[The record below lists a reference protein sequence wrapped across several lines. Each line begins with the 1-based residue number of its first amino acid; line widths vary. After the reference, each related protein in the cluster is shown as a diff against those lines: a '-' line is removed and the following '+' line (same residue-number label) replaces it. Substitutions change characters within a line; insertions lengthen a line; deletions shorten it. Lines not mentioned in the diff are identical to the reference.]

1 MKTVWRVFSYL
12 KRYPWMAAGTLTC
25 AILSTLMVI
34 VFPATAKW
42 IIDDVVRAN
51 RPDKLLPLILL
62 AAVAFLVQH
71 GFKALRLVLN
81 NTFEQ
86 RVIFDLRSDLYSHIQ
101 LLPLRWFDNRATG
114 DLMTRVIE
122 DVNSVERV
130 LIDGIEQGVVAILQV
145 VIVISVMFYL
155 NVKLALLAL
164 VPFPLLIAGALT
176 YTLTAH
182 RRYRSQRRAS
192 SNMNALLHDNLAG
205 VRQIKSFVRE
215 REEHARFNRVSDQ
228 LRHATLVVMRV
239 WAIYS
244 PSMSMFE
251 AIGALLVLGFGGH
264 AVLTGAMQIGDL
276 VAFLMLTAFLYDPVS
291 RLHQLNQLV
300 QAGRAA
306 GERVFE
312 ILDEQVEAGAVA
324 GIGDPGTAI
333 TDRGYKARILGD
345 IRYENVSFSYVEGL
359 PALRCVSFHAPPG
372 ATVALVGATGAG
384 KSTLVNLLV
393 RFYEFT
399 SGEIHID
406 GKPVREYE
414 LRTLREAI
422 GVVTQ
427 ESFLFNGSIRENLLM
442 GKPDATDAELWRAV
456 DAANARQFIER
467 LPDGLESVVGERG
480 VKLSVGEKQR
490 LSIARSLLKDPPI
503 LILDEATASVD
514 TATERLIQEALE
526 RLMANRTSIVIAH
539 RLSTIVYAWKIC
551 AAVPA
556 KFARGLATARDRVA
570 GGNHYLGKSRARAA
584 ITGLRRIPLSGRRWC
599 RCGRSRNRDGLAGLQ
614 FTTVFDVVGFLQFI
628 DAYFVHFGYGRQCLS
643 ARHDVRVAHSG
654 GMRRR
659 HGWSGRIRRR
669 GRALSNHDPWPDV
682 GNFLLQL

>member
-1 MKTVWRVFSYL
+1 MKTVWRVFAYL

-25 AILSTLMVI
+25 AIMSTLMVI
-34 VFPATAKW
+34 VFPAATKW

-51 RPDKLLPLILL
+51 RPDKLLPLIML
-62 AAVAFLVQH
+62 AAAAFLVQH
-71 GFKALRLVLN
+71 GFNALRIVLN

-145 VIVISVMFYL
+145 VIVISVMLYL
-155 NVKLALLAL
+155 NFKLALLAL

-205 VRQIKSFVRE
+205 VRQIKSFVRD

-244 PSMSMFE
+244 PSVSMFE

-276 VAFLMLTAFLYDPVS
+276 VAFLMLTAFLYDPIS

-312 ILDEQVEAGAVA
+312 ILDEPVEPGAVT
-324 GIGDPGTAI
+324 GIAHPG
-333 TDRGYKARILGD
+333 RARILGD
-345 IRYENVSFSYVEGL
+345 IRYENISFSYVEAL
-359 PALRCVSFHAPPG
+359 PALRHVSFHAAPG
-372 ATVALVGATGAG
+372 ATIALVGATGAG

-399 SGEIHID
+399 SGEIYVD
-406 GKPVREYE
+406 GKSVREYG

-442 GKPDATDAELWRAV
+442 GKPDATEIELWRAV

-490 LSIARSLLKDPPI
+490 LSIARALLKDPPI

-539 RLSTIVYAWKIC
+539 RLSTIVHAEQIL
-551 AAVPA
+551 V
-556 KFARGLATARDRVA
+556 LD
-570 GGNHYLGKSRARAA
+570 H
-584 ITGLRRIPLSGRRWC
+584 
-599 RCGRSRNRDGLAGLQ
+599 
-614 FTTVFDVVGFLQFI
+614 
-628 DAYFVHFGYGRQCLS
+628 
-643 ARHDVRVAHSG
+643 
-654 GMRRR
+654 
-659 HGWSGRIRRR
+659 GRIIER
-669 GRALSNHDPWPDV
+669 GTHDDLLALDGKYARLCRQS
-682 GNFLLQL
+682 LLETSPVRETESPAEIAASQTLEREEHLPV

>member
-1 MKTVWRVFSYL
+1 MKTVWRVFRYL
-12 KRYPWMAAGTLTC
+12 KRYPWMAAGTLSC
-25 AILSTLMVI
+25 AILTTLMVI
-34 VFPATAKW
+34 VFPSATKW
-42 IIDDVVRAN
+42 IINDVVRAH

-62 AAVAFLVQH
+62 AAVAFLLQH
-71 GFKALRLVLN
+71 VFNSLRIILN

-86 RVIFDLRSDLYSHIQ
+86 EVIFDLRSDLYSHIQ

-130 LIDGIEQGVVAILQV
+130 LIDGIEQGVVAVLQI
-145 VIVISVMFYL
+145 VIVLAVMFYW
-155 NVKLALLAL
+155 NAKLALLAL
-164 VPFPLLIAGALT
+164 VPFPLLIGGALA

-182 RRYRSQRRAS
+182 RRYRLQRRAS
-192 SNMNALLHDNLAG
+192 SAINALLHDNLAG
-205 VRQIKSFVRE
+205 IRQIKSFARE
-215 REEHARFNRVSDQ
+215 REEHARFNRASDQ

-251 AIGALLVLGFGGH
+251 AIGALLILGFGGY
-264 AVLTGAMQIGDL
+264 AALTGTMQIGDL

-312 ILDEQVEAGAVA
+312 ILDEAMEPGVNAENNSGGEADRFPGVELEETREAVSF
-324 GIGDPGTAI
+324 PYRHT
-333 TDRGYKARILGD
+333 RILGD
-345 IRYENVSFSYVEGL
+345 IRYEDVSFSYAKGL
-359 PALRCVSFHAPPG
+359 PALRHVSFHAPPG
-372 ATVALVGATGAG
+372 ATIALVGSTGAG

-399 SGEIHID
+399 SGQIYVDSKAIRD
-406 GKPVREYE
+406 YE
-414 LRTLREAI
+414 LRALREAI

-427 ESFLFNGSIRENLLM
+427 ESFLFNGSIRENLLI

-490 LSIARSLLKDPPI
+490 LSIARALLKDPPI

-526 RLMANRTSIVIAH
+526 HLMANRTSIVIAH
-539 RLSTIVYAWKIC
+539 RLSTIVHADQIL
-551 AAVPA
+551 VLDHGRIIE
-556 KFARGLATARDRVA
+556 RGTHDELVA
-570 GGNHYLGKSRARAA
+570 
-584 ITGLRRIPLSGRRWC
+584 
-599 RCGRSRNRDGLAGLQ
+599 LAGKYAQLC
-614 FTTVFDVVGFLQFI
+614 
-628 DAYFVHFGYGRQCLS
+628 RQS
-643 ARHDVRVAHSG
+643 
-654 GMRRR
+654 
-659 HGWSGRIRRR
+659 
-669 GRALSNHDPWPDV
+669 
-682 GNFLLQL
+682 LLESSPLRESEPQAGIVTSETLEREEQLLV

>member
-12 KRYPWMAAGTLTC
+12 KRYPWIAAGTLTC

-34 VFPATAKW
+34 VFPAATKW
-42 IIDDVVRAN
+42 IIDDVVRAQ
-51 RPDKLLPLILL
+51 RPDRLLPLIML
-62 AAVAFLVQH
+62 AAGAFLVQH
-71 GFKALRLVLN
+71 GFNALRLVLN

-130 LIDGIEQGVVAILQV
+130 LIDGIEQGLVAILQV
-145 VIVISVMFYL
+145 AIVISVMFYL

-182 RRYRSQRRAS
+182 GRYRSQRRAS
-192 SNMNALLHDNLAG
+192 SNINALLHDNLAG

-312 ILDEQVEAGAVA
+312 ILDEPTEPGAVMEIA
-324 GIGDPGTAI
+324 DPGCI
-333 TDRGYKARILGD
+333 RILGD

-359 PALRCVSFHAPPG
+359 PALRHVSFHAPPG
-372 ATVALVGATGAG
+372 ATIALVGATGAG

-399 SGEIHID
+399 SGQIYID
-406 GKPVREYE
+406 GKPIREYG
-414 LRTLREAI
+414 LHILREAI

-442 GKPDATDAELWRAV
+442 GKPEATDAELWRAV

-490 LSIARSLLKDPPI
+490 LSIARALLKDPPI

-539 RLSTIVYAWKIC
+539 RLSTIVHA
-551 AAVPA
+551 
-556 KFARGLATARDRVA
+556 DRILVLD
-570 GGNHYLGKSRARAA
+570 H
-584 ITGLRRIPLSGRRWC
+584 
-599 RCGRSRNRDGLAGLQ
+599 
-614 FTTVFDVVGFLQFI
+614 
-628 DAYFVHFGYGRQCLS
+628 
-643 ARHDVRVAHSG
+643 
-654 GMRRR
+654 
-659 HGWSGRIRRR
+659 GRIIER
-669 GRALSNHDPWPDV
+669 GTHNELLALDEKYARLCQQSFLEASPQWQAEPPV
-682 GNFLLQL
+682 GIVTSETLEREEQLPV

>member
-1 MKTVWRVFSYL
+1 MKTVWRVFAYL
-12 KRYPWMAAGTLTC
+12 KRYPWIAAGTLSC

-34 VFPATAKW
+34 VFPGVTKW

-51 RPDKLLPLILL
+51 RPDKLLPLIFV
-62 AAVAFLVQH
+62 AAAAFLLQH
-71 GFKALRLVLN
+71 AFNALRIVLN

-86 RVIFDLRSDLYSHIQ
+86 KVIFDLRSDLYSHIQ

-155 NVKLALLAL
+155 NFKLALFAL

-205 VRQIKSFVRE
+205 VRQIKSFVRD

-276 VAFLMLTAFLYDPVS
+276 VAFLRLTEFLYDPIS
-291 RLHQLNQLV
+291 GLHQLNQLA
-300 QAGRAA
+300 QAGRVA

-312 ILDEQVEAGAVA
+312 ILDEPAEPGVVAAGA
-324 GIGDPGTAI
+324 
-333 TDRGYKARILGD
+333 DRGGAQLVADFPREAVSFPHRRDIEPQRARIVGD
-345 IRYENVSFSYVEGL
+345 ICYENVSFSYVEGL
-359 PALRCVSFHAPPG
+359 PALRHVSFHAPPG
-372 ATVALVGATGAG
+372 ATIALVGATGAG
-384 KSTLVNLLV
+384 KSTLMNLLV

-399 SGEIHID
+399 SGEIYVD
-406 GKPVREYE
+406 GKSVREYG

-442 GKPDATDAELWRAV
+442 GKPDATEIELWRAV

-490 LSIARSLLKDPPI
+490 LSIARALLKDPPI

-539 RLSTIVYAWKIC
+539 RLSTIVHAEQIL
-551 AAVPA
+551 V
-556 KFARGLATARDRVA
+556 LD
-570 GGNHYLGKSRARAA
+570 H
-584 ITGLRRIPLSGRRWC
+584 
-599 RCGRSRNRDGLAGLQ
+599 
-614 FTTVFDVVGFLQFI
+614 
-628 DAYFVHFGYGRQCLS
+628 
-643 ARHDVRVAHSG
+643 
-654 GMRRR
+654 
-659 HGWSGRIRRR
+659 GRIIER
-669 GRALSNHDPWPDV
+669 GTHDDLLALDGRYARLCRQS
-682 GNFLLQL
+682 LLETSPVRETESPAEIAASRTLEREEHLPV

>member
-1 MKTVWRVFSYL
+1 MKTVWRVFRYL

-34 VFPATAKW
+34 VFPAVTKR
-42 IIDDVVRAN
+42 IIDNVIRTN
-51 RPDKLLPLILL
+51 RPDKLLPLILV
-62 AAVAFLVQH
+62 AIFAFLVQH
-71 GFKALRLVLN
+71 VFNSLRIILN

-86 RVIFDLRSDLYSHIQ
+86 KVIFDLRSDLYSHIQ

-130 LIDGIEQGVVAILQV
+130 LIDGIEQGVVALLQV
-145 VIVISVMFYL
+145 IIVMVVMFYL
-155 NVKLALLAL
+155 NAKLALLAL
-164 VPFPLLIAGALT
+164 APFPLLIAGALT

-182 RRYRSQRRAS
+182 RRYRLQRRAAS
-192 SNMNALLHDNLAG
+192 AMNALLHDNLSG

-215 REEHARFNRVSDQ
+215 NEEHGRFNRVSDQ
-228 LRHATLVVMRV
+228 LRQATLVVMRV

-244 PSMSMFE
+244 PSMSIFE
-251 AIGALLVLGFGGH
+251 AFGAVIVLAFGSR
-264 AVLTGAMQIGDL
+264 AVLNGTMQLGDL
-276 VAFLMLTAFLYDPVS
+276 VAFLMLTAFLYDPIS

-312 ILDEQVEAGAVA
+312 ILDEPVEPGVVA
-324 GIGDPGTAI
+324 ASGDRRVGIGDPG
-333 TDRGYKARILGD
+333 YKTRILGD
-345 IRYENVSFSYVEGL
+345 IRYENVSFSYIEGL
-359 PALRCVSFHAPPG
+359 PALRNVSFHAPPG

-399 SGEIHID
+399 SGQIYID
-406 GKPVREYE
+406 EKPIREYE
-414 LRTLREAI
+414 LRGLREAI

-442 GKPDATDAELWRAV
+442 GKPHATDAELWRAV
-456 DAANARQFIER
+456 DAANSRQFIER

-490 LSIARSLLKDPPI
+490 LSIARALLKDPPI

-526 RLMANRTSIVIAH
+526 RLMFHRTSIVIAH
-539 RLSTIVYAWKIC
+539 RLSTIVHADQILVLDHGRIIERGKHDELVALGGKYARLC
-551 AAVPA
+551 QQSLLEVSPQPELESTEE
-556 KFARGLATARDRVA
+556 LAT
-570 GGNHYLGKSRARAA
+570 LP
-584 ITGLRRIPLSGRRWC
+584 IPLPDER
-599 RCGRSRNRDGLAGLQ
+599 
-614 FTTVFDVVGFLQFI
+614 
-628 DAYFVHFGYGRQCLS
+628 LS
-643 ARHDVRVAHSG
+643 V
-654 GMRRR
+654 
-659 HGWSGRIRRR
+659 
-669 GRALSNHDPWPDV
+669 
-682 GNFLLQL
+682 